1 MTKNLPNRYAEKFLL
16 IFLIIG
22 IFKGAGFSAEIQSK
36 PQNDKI
42 VFLGNILV
50 KNYNWD
56 ENLGQYKVYNSG
68 ISDFTSQQLSWVLS
82 HSVKNYKPKYCFI
95 YSGLEDI
102 LLEVPHER
110 IVYNYKYLCDK
121 LREADI
127 ITIINST
134 ICLENDQKINR
145 KIQVLNQDLKNLCYS
160 SGIEFID
167 INESLKNGNI
177 EVWQKGLNLTD
188 KAYQIWAREIS
199 NYLNKLEEQA
209 SRELNIN
216 YERLAKERIKRI
228 MRESPE
234 DVNIVMLGNSI
245 TEMGG
250 DWNEKLGRKDV
261 RNAGQGG
268 YTTGQMLWYIDTC
281 VVQAN
286 PQACFILGGIND
298 LTLKI
303 PVEKIYKNHLQI
315 ISILKSND
323 ITPIVQSTVY
333 QKDNI
338 EGNKNVKKLSSKLET
353 YCQKHNIHFID
364 LNEHLAKNERL
375 IAKYTTD
382 GTHFT
387 DRGYEVWSKVIK
399 QFIKEHESLFNK
411 E

>member
-1 MTKNLPNRYAEKFLL
+1 MKKKLTIQYVEKFLL
-16 IFLIIG
+16 IVLLFG
-22 IFKGAGFSAEIQSK
+22 IFRVAGFAAEIQTEM
-36 PQNDKI
+36 QNSKI

-56 ENLGQYKVYNSG
+56 DDFEQYKVYNTG

-82 HSVKNYKPKYCFI
+82 HSLVNYKPKYCLI

-110 IVYNYKYLCDK
+110 IVYNYRYLCDQLK
-121 LREADI
+121 EADI
-127 ITIINST
+127 ISIINST

-145 KIQVLNQDLKNLCYS
+145 KIQVLNKDLKNYCYS
-160 SGIEFID
+160 SRIEFID
-167 INESLKNGNI
+167 INESLKNSNI

-188 KAYQIWAREIS
+188 KAYQIWVREIS
-199 NYLNKLEEQA
+199 NSLNKLEEQA
-209 SRELNIN
+209 SRKLNIN
-216 YERLAKERIKRI
+216 YERLAKERITRI
-228 MRESPE
+228 MQESPE
-234 DVNIVMLGNSI
+234 NVNIVMLGNSI
-245 TEMGG
+245 TEEGG
-250 DWNEKLGRKDV
+250 DWNEKLGRNNV

-286 PQACFILGGIND
+286 PQACFVLGGIND

-323 ITPIVQSTVY
+323 IIPIVQSTVY

-338 EGNKNVKKLSSKLET
+338 EGNKNVKKLNSKLES

-364 LNEHLAKNERL
+364 LNEHLSENERL
-375 IAKYTTD
+375 IGKYTTD

-387 DRGYEVWSKVIK
+387 QEGYEVWSKVIK

-411 E
+411 G